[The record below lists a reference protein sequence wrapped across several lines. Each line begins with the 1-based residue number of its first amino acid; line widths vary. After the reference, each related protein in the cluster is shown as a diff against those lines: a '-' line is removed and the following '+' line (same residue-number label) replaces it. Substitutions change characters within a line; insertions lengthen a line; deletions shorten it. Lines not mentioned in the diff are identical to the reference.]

1 MGQDEDRLG
10 WGNLIGHEEEVG
22 FSSRCP
28 AVSQMG
34 MCSPQFPLVARAQ
47 KEHEVA
53 DSESQ
58 FCQAHSEHSTP
69 NSTPPPSPTKVI
81 IAFIFLTELSIYFT
95 S

>member
-1 MGQDEDRLG
+1 MSVPVQGVGQDEDRLG

-53 DSESQ
+53 DSETSSVRLTQ
-58 FCQAHSEHSTP
+58 NTQLLTLPHPH
-69 NSTPPPSPTKVI
+69 PPPR
-81 IAFIFLTELSIYFT
+81 
-95 S
+95 